1 MSVVAV
7 MAPVAAQQ
15 YGLAHRGQLRSLGVS
30 NDALKYAVAQGE
42 IERTAPEVYAVAG
55 VPPSW
60 RQRLLNA
67 VLDAGPGAVA
77 SHRAA
82 AVLLGIAHRD
92 APQLVEISIPRPR
105 SSRIPGVVVHRSLDL
120 VDEHVL
126 VVDGIPCTGPL
137 RTLVDLGAV
146 ERWPVVADAF
156 ERALQTRQV
165 TVLGAE
171 WMLTNLSRRGRSGCG
186 VFRRVLDERA
196 LRTVSPDPGLLEPR
210 MARLL
215 RNASVPMPEYQ
226 YEVREGGLL
235 VARLDF
241 AYPRWL
247 EAFEVDG
254 FEAHGTPDAMARDF
268 EREHRLRALGWNIT
282 RFTWHHVVRQPRY
295 VVQTVTAIL
304 GAHMGA

>member
-7 MAPVAAQQ
+7 MAPVAAEQ
-15 YGLAHRGQLRSLGVS
+15 YGLAHRRQLRSLGIS
-30 NDALKYAVAQGE
+30 DAALKHALRVGE
-42 IERTAPEVYAVAG
+42 LERSAPEVYAVAG
-55 VPPSW
+55 VPVSW
-60 RQRLLNA
+60 RQRLLAA
-67 VLDAGPGAVA
+67 VLDGGPGAVV

-82 AVLLGIAHRD
+82 AVLLGLARRA
-92 APQLVEISIPRPR
+92 APELVEISIPRPR
-105 SSRIPGVVVHRSLDL
+105 SSRISGVIVHRSLDL
-120 VDEHVL
+120 ADDHVL
-126 VVDGIPCTGPL
+126 DIDGIPCTGPL

-146 ERWPVVADAF
+146 ERWPVVADAL
-156 ERALQTRQV
+156 ERALQSKQV
-165 TVLGAE
+165 TMLGAE

-196 LRTVSPDPGLLEPR
+196 LRSVSPDPGLLEPR

-215 RNASVPMPEYQ
+215 RNAPVPMPEYQ
-226 YEVREGGLL
+226 YEVRDRGAL

-241 AYPRWL
+241 AYPRWM

-295 VVQTVTAIL
+295 VVQTVTAVL